1 MKKLLVLVIFCSLA
15 YSVNGQSRS
24 VERFRKEHQPSLK
37 MFFYK
42 STLKMYA
49 RLQMGLQQEF
59 SSDLDE
65 MPQISEMIN
74 GIEKI
79 KFFNYE
85 GSEIPESQ
93 LFTQLSEDIHAEGY
107 EDLMTARVEGND
119 MTVMMKEKGDKPE
132 GFVVFIQSSTGYSIL
147 DIEGYPD
154 VNKILELSQFVGS
167 AGGMSLVETF
177 R

>member
-49 RLQMGLQQEF
+49 SLQMGLQQES

-74 GIEKI
+74 GI
-79 KFFNYE
+79 
-85 GSEIPESQ
+85 
-93 LFTQLSEDIHAEGY
+93 
-107 EDLMTARVEGND
+107 
-119 MTVMMKEKGDKPE
+119 
-132 GFVVFIQSSTGYSIL
+132 
-147 DIEGYPD
+147 
-154 VNKILELSQFVGS
+154 
-167 AGGMSLVETF
+167 
-177 R
+177 